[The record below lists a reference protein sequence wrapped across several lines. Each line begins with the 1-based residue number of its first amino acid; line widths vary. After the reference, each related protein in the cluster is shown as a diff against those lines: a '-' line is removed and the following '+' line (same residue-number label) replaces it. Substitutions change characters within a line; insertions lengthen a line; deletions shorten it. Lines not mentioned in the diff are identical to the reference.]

1 MDPLE
6 LIYIYYYY
14 NGSTNMIAK
23 QIFNMLT
30 VCFVLSVLCVSM
42 HIRIDISESRLYL
55 AELMSGWVGVLISI
69 CILVIGYQ
77 IIYCLWLHN
86 QYKDIKILFKQ
97 TLGIDGDSTFQRY
110 MESVCQYYN
119 VTEDEFRKRVMY
131 NRNKMINL
139 IKADIVHVY
148 DGWVYKELF
157 NRCVTNV
164 FDSPDV
170 PSPSRK
176 CVLYGFVTLL
186 LSPILLVGSLLIKY
200 PSEIA
205 TNIYTE
211 GVSFYVGRGWTTNFM
226 VKKRMATE
234 LVHEHEERMQRSSQ
248 LMASYIKSSKWGR
261 VVKLEIFVR
270 TLMMFIVT
278 LLIPLFITTF
288 IDDKVKIMGHSVFYL
303 CTILTMGLTM
313 LGKILPSASGEDQ
326 SVIFAKLC
334 KELDINEPESH
345 SLYKKLL
352 SYYQYK
358 GWLLIVDVTSPLWAP
373 LYFIFVMPRVIDS
386 GIGFLSSS
394 VYQELLDIK
403 V

>member
-6 LIYIYYYY
+6 LIYIYYYH

-30 VCFVLSVLCVSM
+30 VCFVLSVLCVSI
-42 HIRIDISESRLYL
+42 HIRIDTLESRLYL
-55 AELMSGWVGVLISI
+55 TEIMSGWVGVLMSI

-77 IIYCLWLHN
+77 AIYCLWLHN
-86 QYKDIKILFKQ
+86 QYKGIKVLFKE

-110 MESVCQYYN
+110 VESVCQYYN
-119 VTEDEFRKRVMY
+119 VTEDDFRKRVMR

-139 IKADIVHVY
+139 IKADIVHIY

-157 NRCVTNV
+157 NRCMTDV
-164 FDSPDV
+164 FESSDASPH
-170 PSPSRK
+170 SRK
-176 CVLYGFVTLL
+176 CMVYGLTALL
-186 LSPILLVGSLLIKY
+186 LSPVLLIGSLLIKY

-211 GVSFYVGRGWTTNFM
+211 GMSFYVGRGWTTNFT
-226 VKKRMATE
+226 VKKRKVLE
-234 LVHEHEERMQRSSQ
+234 LVHEHEERMQRSSE
-248 LMASYIKSSKWGR
+248 LFSSYIKSSKWGK

-270 TLMMFIVT
+270 TLMMLIVT

-288 IDDKVKIMGHSVFYL
+288 IDDKVKIMGHSVFYV
-303 CTILTMGLTM
+303 CTILTMSLTM
-313 LGKILPSASGEDQ
+313 LGKMLPSSSNHPQ
-326 SVIFAKLC
+326 SDIFAKLC
-334 KELDINEPESH
+334 KELDINESESH

-352 SYYQYK
+352 SYYPYK
-358 GWLLIVDVTSPLWAP
+358 GWLLITDVTSPLWAP

-394 VYQELLDIK
+394 VYQELLEVNK
-403 V
+403 